1 MKSNCRM
8 NNDEKW
14 CLRWDEFDRNIREYF
29 SSLRKDGRMFDVTLA
44 TEDGQQ
50 IQAHRII
57 LSAGSKFFSDI
68 FFNGHHSNILVYLK
82 GIRIAQLESLIDFIY
97 SGEAF
102 ITQEYLKLFLEAG
115 KELQVKGLQGELQGV
130 QDNKVVE
137 QRMTRYN
144 NEDDKLNNSDIDQDF
159 EDLSD
164 GNMPLNS
171 IDMNIEDTNISQE
184 TNSLLDNQIKGMI
197 EKQEGTWKC
206 KVCSRISTTIQG
218 IKRHAE
224 THIEGM
230 SHICQICSKT
240 FPNRNGLQVH
250 ISNIHSQ
257 LISCDVC
264 GRKGMNKIA
273 YRKHKCQK
281 N

>member
-1 MKSNCRM
+1 MESDCRM
-8 NNDEKW
+8 NNDDKW
-14 CLRWDEFDRNIREYF
+14 CLRWDQFDKNTREYF

-68 FFNGHHSNILVYLK
+68 FLNSQHSNILVYLK

-102 ITQEYLKLFLEAG
+102 ITQEELKLFLEAG

-137 QRMTRYN
+137 QRIKHYSI
-144 NEDDKLNNSDIDQDF
+144 EDEKLNNKDIDHDF
-159 EDLSD
+159 EDFSD

-171 IDMNIEDTNISQE
+171 TEMNIEETNLNQE
-184 TNSLLDNQIKGMI
+184 TNSILDVQIDGMI
-197 EKQEGTWKC
+197 EKQEGTWRC
-206 KVCSRISTTIQG
+206 KVCSKIS
-218 IKRHAE
+218 K
-224 THIEGM
+224 
-230 SHICQICSKT
+230 
-240 FPNRNGLQVH
+240 
-250 ISNIHSQ
+250 Q
-257 LISCDVC
+257 L
-264 GRKGMNKIA
+264 G
-273 YRKHKCQK
+273 
-281 N
+281 